1 MKKYASAEELRAQ
14 IEERRARKAAQAQQ
28 QEEAPTGNEYADL
41 VPRFGDDEVSPAS
54 QRSHIDTQI
63 DQIVDGLSF
72 LDMYDRWFPG
82 KNREPEAGRT
92 ESIKI
97 SCVVPGHADNEPS
110 AWVNTVKNTF
120 NCGVCETGGD
130 VYDLAAYKFGIPT
143 PGYKTDTKLYGKLR
157 DAIVSDLGYTVVRT
171 GGSGYLSRPEV
182 LGEGSSEE
190 SEGQPVEEADD
201 DNVIQLYEQP
211 ETLIMPGLDWRPLI
225 TPNTFL
231 DVWMKIGERDDI
243 PEEYYFWNGL
253 LALSMA
259 LGRDT
264 TLFDRRKVY
273 GNLFVCIVGPTGSG
287 KSQAKNLL
295 DDLLEQAFP
304 VTSLGG
310 CEQINSPS
318 SGEVLIR
325 AFDRGEPDPADPKR
339 IIPVPVR
346 AVIDYNEMSVMAA
359 KMSRNGSTLE
369 GVLQDFYDA
378 KSVIG
383 SSSVTGGDLRATNAF
398 ASLLTTTQ
406 PKTIGRL
413 FTGDHVSSGF
423 VNRFIFASGTP
434 KRRVAIGG
442 EILDATPAVIPLKAV
457 RGRYTATPMIT
468 WSDEAADLFTDF
480 FHNEL
485 EKAKEDSEL
494 LSRIDLLAKKLI
506 LLFTAN
512 EMEAEVS
519 VSVVEKV
526 KNMFSYLLKT
536 YGATEGQIGNDIHNE
551 ISDAILFQIRRL
563 QGTGKLGP
571 TCPAIVKALKSKT
584 WPNKKVAIERSL
596 KTLVNLGLVEE
607 FEVPHTGPGRPAGP
621 RYQVVG

>member
-1 MKKYASAEELRAQ
+1 MTQFASREDILAKIRANK
-14 IEERRARKAAQAQQ
+14 ARKEQAQR

-41 VPRFGDDEVSPAS
+41 VPSFGDDEVSPAS
-54 QRSHIDTQI
+54 QRSHIDTQM
-63 DQIVDGLSF
+63 DQIIEGLRF

-157 DAIVSDLGYTVVRT
+157 DAIVNDLGYTVVRT
-171 GGSGYLSRPEV
+171 GGSGYLSRPED

-190 SEGQPVEEADD
+190 PEGQPVEEEQLAE
-201 DNVIQLYEQP
+201 VISIHEI
-211 ETLIMPGLDWRPLI
+211 EKTTVMVPGLDWRPLI

-273 GNLFVCIVGPTGSG
+273 SNLFLCIVGPTGSG

-304 VTSLGG
+304 LSSAGG
-310 CEQINSPS
+310 CKQINSPA
-318 SGEVLIR
+318 SGEVLIKS
-325 AFDRGEPDPADPKR
+325 FDRLDPNSDPKNPR
-339 IIPVPVR
+339 KLPVR
-346 AVIDYNEMSVMAA
+346 GVIDYSEMSVMSA

-369 GVLQDFYDA
+369 GVLQAFYDA
-378 KSVIG
+378 SASIG
-383 SSSVTGGDLRATNAF
+383 TDSITGGDLQAKDAF

-423 VNRFIFASGTP
+423 INRFVFASGTP
-434 KRRVAIGG
+434 KRRIAIGG
-442 EILDATPAVIPLKAV
+442 EVLDPTPAVLPLKLV
-457 RGRYTATPMIT
+457 RGRYASVPMIT
-468 WSDEAADLFTDF
+468 WSDEAAAMFTDF

-485 EKAKEDSEL
+485 EKAKENSEL

-512 EMEAEVS
+512 EMETEVP
-519 VSVVEKV
+519 VSVVQKV
-526 KNMFSYLLKT
+526 KDMFSYLLQT
-536 YGATEGQIGNDIHNE
+536 YGATDDQIGNDIHNE
-551 ISDAILFQIRRL
+551 ISDAIVEKIRQI
-563 QGTGKLGP
+563 QEKTKLGP
-571 TCPAIVKALKSKT
+571 TKSFLIKSLKHKK
-584 WPNKKVAIERSL
+584 WPNREYAIKRSL
-596 KTLVNLGLVEE
+596 ETLVALGLVEE
-607 FEVPHTGPGRPAGP
+607 FVMPSSGPGRPAGE
-621 RYQVVG
+621 RYRVAN